1 MHGAHL
7 ILKRI
12 ALIIGSVTLLAAC
25 SSMTQ
30 PAAPVVQYGGRA
42 ATTSAPAPTPD
53 TGAGSSDVYAVKPA
67 ERIAPIGSSRTS
79 TISAPAA
86 NPADAPESYTV
97 KPGDN
102 LFRIALNNGLGY
114 RELAELNGIGNPADI
129 KVGQVL
135 KLRASE
141 QGASPAPHTP
151 AATAAA
157 EVPAETA
164 SASSAPINSGN
175 GESRQYPKAIK
186 LPYGDNAATRLAQL
200 SEGQNGNGAAAVAS
214 APARTAPEEHKA
226 AADKPAAA
234 TTPTP
239 AAAAGDEQVAGG
251 WLWPTD
257 GKIAGRYNA
266 TSKGLDITGKSGQ
279 TIVAAADGKVVYS
292 GSGLRGYG
300 KLVIIKHNKTF
311 LSAYAHNSALSVKE
325 GQAVK
330 KGQKIA
336 EMGNTDADQVK
347 LHFEIRRYGKPVD
360 PENYLAKR

>member
-1 MHGAHL
+1 MHGAHHT
-7 ILKRI
+7 LKRI
-12 ALIIGSVTLLAAC
+12 ALIISSATLLTAC

-30 PAAPVVQYGGRA
+30 PAAPVVQYGGQP
-42 ATTSAPAPTPD
+42 TVSSTPAPVTD

-67 ERIAPIGSSRTS
+67 ERIAPISGGRTS

-86 NPADAPESYTV
+86 NATDAPESYTV

-114 RELAELNGIGNPADI
+114 RELAELNGISNPADI

-141 QGASPAPHTP
+141 RGASQAPHTQ
-151 AATAAA
+151 AAAAAA

-164 SASSAPINSGN
+164 SASSAPVNSGN
-175 GESRQYPKAIK
+175 GESKQYPKAIK

-214 APARTAPEEHKA
+214 APARPAQEEHKA

-234 TTPTP
+234 TTTAP

>member
-1 MHGAHL
+1 MHGAHP

-42 ATTSAPAPTPD
+42 ATTSAPAPAPD

-67 ERIAPIGSSRTS
+67 ERIAPIGGSRTS

-86 NPADAPESYTV
+86 NASDAPESYTV

-114 RELAELNGIGNPADI
+114 RELAE
-129 KVGQVL
+129 
-135 KLRASE
+135 
-141 QGASPAPHTP
+141 QGASPTPHTP

-164 SASSAPINSGN
+164 SASSAPISSGN

-234 TTPTP
+234 TTPSP

-279 TIVAAADGKVVYS
+279 TIVAAADGNVVYS